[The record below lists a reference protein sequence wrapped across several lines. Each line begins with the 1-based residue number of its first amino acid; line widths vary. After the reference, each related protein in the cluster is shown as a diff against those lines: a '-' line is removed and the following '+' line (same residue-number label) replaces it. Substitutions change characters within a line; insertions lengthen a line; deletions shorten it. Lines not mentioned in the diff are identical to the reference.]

1 MPDFQTI
8 FIFLLLLSISVL
20 FIYIWH
26 SISSSSSPPQK
37 GSTIIPY
44 QGSKSV
50 DCSSS
55 KTSCNPSDP
64 TSCQSCLDAAQMKCV
79 PLNGENVCLPKE
91 PTISCNQTNGGQ
103 YVWTGYGM
111 TQDQEWQCL
120 CTRPEIF
127 NGPSCDTPNPA
138 FCSQGTV
145 DMSQVQT
152 DKICKCP
159 DGTKMLLRK
168 DNSPFCVS
176 TDPAK
181 GGGENGLYGNFK
193 PHPDWKNVFFNP
205 SDNPNKDNTTW
216 AQNIAHE
223 FEYND
228 VNKIL
233 GILNAGNSPILTQN
247 IVSQLSGIGLKPS
260 KTAFDPTNP
269 VVSYMYYQDA
279 YLP

>member
-1 MPDFQTI
+1 MSFQTI
-8 FIFLLLLSISVL
+8 FTVLLLLSISGL
-20 FIYIWH
+20 FIYLWYV
-26 SISSSSSPPQK
+26 ISKSSSPPQK

-50 DCSSS
+50 DCSST
-55 KTSCNPSDP
+55 KTLCDPSNP
-64 TSCQSCLDAAQMKCV
+64 TSCQTCLNTGEMQCV
-79 PLNGENVCLPKE
+79 PLNGENVCLPKQ
-91 PTISCNQTNGGQ
+91 PDISCNTKNGGQ

-111 TQDQEWQCL
+111 TQDQEFVCL

-138 FCSQGTV
+138 FCSQGSV
-145 DMSQVQT
+145 DMSKYET
-152 DKICKCP
+152 DKICTCP
-159 DGTKMLLRK
+159 KDTKMLLRK

-193 PHPDWKNVFFNP
+193 PHPDWHNVFFNP
-205 SDNPNKDNTTW
+205 SDKDNTTW

-228 VNKIL
+228 VNKIV
-233 GILNAGNSPILTQN
+233 GILNANPVQKLTQN
-247 IVSQLSGIGLKPS
+247 IVSQLSDLPNFKKSNTP
-260 KTAFDPTNP
+260 FDPNYKP
-269 VVSYMYYQDA
+269 VVSYMYYEDA